1 MAYER
6 TWRISIKA
14 PPEVVFEYLA
24 DVSRH
29 VQWGSDMTK
38 SVAQEAGPPAVGK
51 RYDTDGTLNGKA
63 NPSVVTITAMEV
75 PRRFAFDAED
85 ANSVFHHEFTLSGD
99 GGETQLGRRMT
110 MARGPF
116 LNPVLMRIFQ
126 GAIDKNYNGALE
138 KLKTTM
144 ETGSSA

>member
-6 TWRISIKA
+6 SWRTSIKA

-29 VQWGSDMTK
+29 VEWGSDMTK
-38 SVAQEAGPPAVGK
+38 SVAEEAGPPAVGK
-51 RYDTDGTLNGKA
+51 RYDTEGTLNGKA
-63 NPSVVTITAMEV
+63 NRSIVTISAIDA

-99 GGETQLGRRMT
+99 GGETQLDRRMT
-110 MARGPF
+110 MTRGPF
-116 LNPVLMRIFQ
+116 LNPVFMRIFQ
-126 GAIDKNYNGALE
+126 GVIDKNYNGALV
-138 KLKTTM
+138 KLKAKM